1 MRCTQCAYIFSAAG
15 SNCNIPSEHAP
26 KGGGGGEE
34 GKYIQNIIKEKLGK
48 SQHTSTYFP
57 HVLAQSRCL
66 SCLTSTAPSLMN
78 GPGGGGGGTGSLFA
92 GRGRRFLVI

>member
-78 GPGGGGGGTGSLFA
+78 GPGGGGGA
-92 GRGRRFLVI
+92 QVPFLQDEGGDFL